1 MSLAD
6 EMMKDINR
14 WRADTDNKIQT
25 AAKKLQDEMY
35 TEIESESPKREY
47 PWNGGVRMEITSYNP
62 LRKRQANHQPGDF
75 NKGWVK
81 SEVTLRN
88 VGKVYAV
95 RNKKYPQLTHL
106 VNFKHVHKTWGRAT
120 GEIEGNQAHPDF
132 VTEAQDKAA
141 EKLKREIERI
151 LNNG

>member
-6 EMMKDINR
+6 DMIRDINR
-14 WRADTDNKIQT
+14 WRADTNSKIQ
-25 AAKKLQDEMY
+25 AAVDRIHDEMY
-35 TEIESESPKREY
+35 ADVVNTSPKREY

-62 LRKRQANHQPGDF
+62 LRKKQAKYQPGDF
-75 NKGWVK
+75 NNDWVK
-81 SEVTLRN
+81 AKVNLRK
-88 VGKVYAV
+88 VGTVNAV
-95 RNKKYPQLTHL
+95 RNKQYQLVHL
-106 VNFKHVHKTWGRAT
+106 VNFEHMHKSWGRAT
-120 GEIEGNQAHPDF
+120 GEIEGNQAHPEF